1 MTLHCI
7 IWDKKKNTGS
17 GDKHSEIS
25 QFCMN
30 MMLLPNLFLFFF
42 AAICLDFFFN
52 DRETEH
58 FKALTKN
65 DHLLAIADHVKATNR
80 VILIFQCQG
89 NPIIST
95 MIKETLYLQGLKPT
109 LNVNISSEKLILYQ
123 LLPYIIILLLRILNI
138 VNLYLVLSYF

>member
-1 MTLHCI
+1 MAQPGSNPVIVSSGT
-7 IWDKKKNTGS
+7 KKKTSS
-17 GDKHSEIS
+17 GDKRSEIS

-42 AAICLDFFFN
+42 AAICPDFFFN

-80 VILIFQCQG
+80 VILIF
-89 NPIIST
+89 
-95 MIKETLYLQGLKPT
+95 
-109 LNVNISSEKLILYQ
+109 
-123 LLPYIIILLLRILNI
+123 
-138 VNLYLVLSYF
+138 